1 MLTARDIMTREV
13 VTIPPEASVEELAR
27 LLEEH
32 RISGMP
38 VLDKNGALVGVVT
51 KSDLVQRSRD
61 LELPPA
67 LNILDLHLFLET
79 PSGFKKR
86 LEKLLGDRV
95 QDVMTENPFTLAPDT
110 PVNEIARFMTAKG
123 VHTLPVLEEGK
134 LVGIVG
140 KLDLIR
146 GLARPAAEE

>member
-13 VTIPPEASVEELAR
+13 ITIHPEASVEDLAKILAAR
-27 LLEEH
+27 
-32 RISGMP
+32 RIGGLP

-51 KSDLVQRSRD
+51 QSDLLQRSKD
-61 LELPPA
+61 LDLPPA

-79 PSGFKKR
+79 PSHFKKR
-86 LEKLLGDRV
+86 LDKLLGDKV
-95 QDVMTENPFTLAPDT
+95 QDVMTKNPLAIAPDT
-110 PVNEIARFMTAKG
+110 PVNQIARLMAAKG
-123 VHTLPVLEEGK
+123 VHTLPVVEGGK

-146 GLARPAAEE
+146 GLAGPGDG

>member
-1 MLTARDIMTREV
+1 MTPEV
-13 VTIPPEASVEELAR
+13 VTIQAEASVEDLAK

-32 RISGMP
+32 RIGGAP
-38 VLDKNGALVGVVT
+38 VLDRNGVLVGVVT
-51 KSDLVQRSRD
+51 QSDLVQRSRD

-79 PSGFKKR
+79 PSHFKKR
-86 LEKLLGDRV
+86 LEKLLGGRV
-95 QDVMTENPFTLAPDT
+95 KDVMTANPLSLTPDT
-110 PVNEIARFMTAKG
+110 PVNEIARLMASKG
-123 VHTLPVLEEGK
+123 VHTLPVLEAGK

-146 GLARPAAEE
+146 GVAHPGNE

>member
-13 VTIPPEASVEELAR
+13 VIIEPEASVETLAR

-32 RISGMP
+32 RISGVP
-38 VLDKNGALVGVVT
+38 VLDAQGGLVGVVT
-51 KSDLVQRSRD
+51 QSDLVQRSRD
-61 LELPPA
+61 LDLPPA

-79 PSGFKKR
+79 PSHFQKR
-86 LEKLLGDRV
+86 LEKLLGNKV
-95 QDVMTENPFTLAPDT
+95 KDVMTKDPITVAPDT
-110 PVNEIARFMTAKG
+110 SVQEIAGLMSTKG
-123 VHTLPVLEEGK
+123 VHTLPVLESGK

-146 GLARPAAEE
+146 GLAGPAEE

>member
-1 MLTARDIMTREV
+1 MLTARDLMTREV
-13 VTIPPEASVEELAR
+13 ITIGPEASVEDLAK
-27 LLEEH
+27 LLATH
-32 RISGMP
+32 RISGVP
-38 VLDKNGALVGVVT
+38 VIDAGGAMVGVVT
-51 KSDLVQRSRD
+51 QSDLVQRSRD

-79 PSGFKKR
+79 PSHFQKR

-95 QDVMTENPFTLAPDT
+95 RDVMTANPLTLTPDM
-110 PVNEIARFMTAKG
+110 PANEIARLMAAHK
-123 VHTLPVLEEGK
+123 VHTLPVLEGGK

-146 GLARPAAEE
+146 GLAGQTEG

>member
-13 VTIPPEASVEELAR
+13 VTIQAEASVEDLAK

-32 RISGMP
+32 RIGGAP
-38 VLDKNGALVGVVT
+38 VLDKNGMLVGVVT
-51 KSDLVQRSRD
+51 QSDLVQRSRD

-67 LNILDLHLFLET
+67 LNILDIHLFLET
-79 PSGFKKR
+79 PSHFKKR
-86 LEKLLGDRV
+86 LEKLLGGRV
-95 QDVMTENPFTLAPDT
+95 KDVMTENPHSVAPDT
-110 PVNEIARFMTAKG
+110 PVNEIARLMSSQG
-123 VHTLPVLEEGK
+123 VHTLPVLEGGK

-146 GLARPAAEE
+146 GVAHPGNE

>member
-13 VTIPPEASVEELAR
+13 VTIQEDASVEALAK

-32 RISGMP
+32 RIGGAP
-38 VLDKNGALVGVVT
+38 VLDRNGALVGVVT
-51 KSDLVQRSRD
+51 QSDLVQRSRD

-67 LNILDLHLFLET
+67 LNILDIHLFLET
-79 PSGFKKR
+79 PSHFKKR
-86 LEKLLGDRV
+86 LEKLLGGRV
-95 QDVMTENPFTLAPDT
+95 KDVMTENPHSVAPDT
-110 PVNEIARFMTAKG
+110 PVNEIARLMSSQG
-123 VHTLPVLEEGK
+123 VHTLPVLERGK

-146 GLARPAAEE
+146 GVAHPGNE

>member
-13 VTIPPEASVEELAR
+13 VIIEPEASVETLAR

-32 RISGMP
+32 RISGVP
-38 VLDKNGALVGVVT
+38 VLDAQGGLVGVVT
-51 KSDLVQRSRD
+51 QSDLVQRSRD
-61 LELPPA
+61 LDLPPA

-79 PSGFKKR
+79 PSHFQKR
-86 LEKLLGDRV
+86 LEKLLGNKV
-95 QDVMTENPFTLAPDT
+95 KDVMTKDPITVAPDT
-110 PVNEIARFMTAKG
+110 PVQEIAGLMSTKG
-123 VHTLPVLEEGK
+123 VHTLPVLESGK

-146 GLARPAAEE
+146 GLAGPAEE

>member
-13 VTIPPEASVEELAR
+13 VTIQADASVEDLAK

-32 RISGMP
+32 RIGGAP
-38 VLDKNGALVGVVT
+38 VLDKNGVLVGVVT
-51 KSDLVQRSRD
+51 QSDLVQRSRD

-67 LNILDLHLFLET
+67 LNILDIHLFLET
-79 PSGFKKR
+79 PSHFKKR
-86 LEKLLGDRV
+86 LEKLLGGRV
-95 QDVMTENPFTLAPDT
+95 KDVMTENPHSVVPDT
-110 PVNEIARFMTAKG
+110 PVNEIARLMSSQG
-123 VHTLPVLEEGK
+123 VHTLPVLEGGK

-146 GLARPAAEE
+146 GVAHPGNE

>member
-13 VTIPPEASVEELAR
+13 VSIRPEASVEELAK

-32 RISGMP
+32 RISGVP
-38 VLDKNGALVGVVT
+38 VLDKTGGLVGVVT
-51 KSDLVQRSRD
+51 QSDLVQRSRD

-67 LNILDLHLFLET
+67 LNILDFHLFLEM
-79 PSGFKKR
+79 PSHFKKR
-86 LEKLLGDRV
+86 LEKLLGNKVR
-95 QDVMTENPFTLAPDT
+95 DVMTADPVSIAPDT
-110 PVNEIARFMTAKG
+110 PVNEIAGLMTAQG
-123 VHTLPVLEEGK
+123 VHTLPVLAEGK

-146 GLARPAAEE
+146 GLARPATE

>member
-1 MLTARDIMTREV
+1 MLTARDIMTPEV
-13 VTIPPEASVEELAR
+13 ITIHPEARVEDLAK
-27 LLEEH
+27 LLAEN
-32 RISGMP
+32 RISGVP
-38 VLDKNGALVGVVT
+38 VLDAAGRLVGVVT
-51 KSDLVQRSRD
+51 QSDLVQRSRD

-79 PSGFKKR
+79 PARFQKR

-95 QDVMTENPFTLAPDT
+95 KDVMTPNPTTLAPDT
-110 PVNEIARFMTAKG
+110 PVSDIARLMTAKG
-123 VHTLPVLEEGK
+123 VHTLPVLEAGK

-146 GLARPAAEE
+146 GLARPAAG

>member
-13 VTIPPEASVEELAR
+13 ITISPEASVEDLAK
-27 LLEEH
+27 LLEES
-32 RISGMP
+32 RIGGMP
-38 VLDKNGALVGVVT
+38 VMDAGGRIVGVVT
-51 KSDLVQRSRD
+51 QSDLVQRSRD

-67 LNILDLHLFLET
+67 LNILDLHLFLTT

-86 LEKLLGDRV
+86 LEKLLGDKV
-95 QDVMTENPFTLAPDT
+95 QDVMTADPITIAADIS
-110 PVNEIARFMTAKG
+110 VKEIAGIMASKK
-123 VHTLPVLEEGK
+123 VHTLPVLEGGR

-146 GLARPAAEE
+146 GLALPSEE